1 MSEERLNE
9 IKDSIELQM
18 QVQQAVGYKNRYDD
32 LLIEEI
38 DLYNEVIN
46 LQQENKQLKEVIEEV
61 RKVIN
66 AMIHTGYILEND
78 NSATQFTATDK
89 NSEFG
94 VRAKILLQILD
105 KGESNE

>member
-61 RKVIN
+61 RKLIKKYGLVDETGNFN
-66 AMIHTGYILEND
+66 AYLDTIELKE
-78 NSATQFTATDK
+78 
-89 NSEFG
+89 
-94 VRAKILLQILD
+94 VLQILD
-105 KGESNE
+105 RGESDE